1 LSALRH
7 RLARLR
13 LGARGYLTTPPIC
26 PRVSR
31 LRGLKAIHSCAVLH
45 RDLKPS
51 NLLVNKNCD
60 LKICDFGLAR
70 GIDESHSP
78 LRSPTAT
85 STYKPLTEYV
95 VTRWYRAPE
104 LLCANKRY
112 GAAIDMWSVGCILA
126 ECLSRRV
133 LFKGKDQLDQLRLVI
148 SVLGLPS
155 AFELRAIENDAAR
168 HFASSQPVAA
178 GASATLSP
186 LATCVPAANAVAVD
200 LLGSL
205 LAFDAT
211 RRPTAAQA
219 LAHAYL
225 QDLHG
230 LNDEPDA
237 LAFEHG
243 FEAEGVTELE
253 LRQLIWREMASFHP
267 EIWSNQRRGKETLPL
282 TPHDSSA
289 AANRLHDADG
299 RRGMSP
305 LCQVSA

>member
-1 LSALRH
+1 ML
-7 RLARLR
+7 
-13 LGARGYLTTPPIC
+13 
-26 PRVSR
+26 R

-70 GIDESHSP
+70 GVDKSHSP
-78 LRSPTAT
+78 LRSPTAENVHT
-85 STYKPLTEYV
+85 PLTEYV

-104 LLCANKRY
+104 LLCGNTRY

-133 LFKGKDQLDQLRLVI
+133 LFKGRDRLDQLRLI
-148 SVLGLPS
+148 LGVLGLPS
-155 AFELRAIENDAAR
+155 AFELRAIENEAAR
-168 HFASSQPVAA
+168 HFVSSQPVAV

-186 LATCVPAANAVAVD
+186 LAARVPAANANAMN
-200 LLGSL
+200 LLASL

-219 LAHAYL
+219 LAHSYL

-237 LAFEHG
+237 TG
-243 FEAEGVTELE
+243 FEQGFEIEGVTKSE
-253 LRQLIWREMASFHP
+253 LRELIWREMANFHP
-267 EIWSNQRRGKETLPL
+267 EVWGCGANDAGTERPVDPKECAGAAMRG
-282 TPHDSSA
+282 
-289 AANRLHDADG
+289 RVMG
-299 RRGMSP
+299 
-305 LCQVSA
+305 